1 MGNTE
6 GLSKLVNETEIVLTD
21 DDIRCLEF
29 GLHCCREAGCEKE
42 VGVKAI
48 KFSDAGFILEQYEKL
63 IRLGYFSN
71 QLIFAE
77 RNDNYKCQ
85 LAGEQG
91 TRNISGRYL
100 AVTEAGAEFYKT
112 LTKRSSLV

>member
-29 GLHCCREAGCEKE
+29 GIHCCREAGCEKE
-42 VGVKAI
+42 VGVKAV
-48 KFSDAGFILEQYEKL
+48 KFSDAGFKLEQYEKL

-71 QLIFAE
+71 QMIFA
-77 RNDNYKCQ
+77 DVHYSQKCS

-100 AVTEAGAEFYKT
+100 AVTEAGAE
-112 LTKRSSLV
+112 LILD